1 MQALLLLGGC
11 GGLVRSRHWV
21 VGSASC
27 ALEESGGRPGCLVGV
42 GSSAVASERTVAC
55 LALRD
60 HRADHGLVNARPQSS
75 KRSRTRCVSPGPR
88 GGSARSRQ
96 SGHRIARSACRRR
109 GADEEAVGRL
119 PRRPG
124 EHRRVRLRPLQFG
137 QDVRIEKR
145 AHDRRGPLAPRLVAG
160 RRSGRG
166 SSPRLG
172 GGRTGSRSA
181 IGSSTSPR
189 PAKRER
195 MGTARSVAAGL
206 DTAVSARHR
215 PLASL
220 PG

>member
-137 QDVRIEKR
+137 QDVRVEQR
-145 AHDRRGPLAPRLVAG
+145 AQDPGPLVGARRPHRLELGDRQLDVAETGEPRTDARREIGRGGWCRRAG
-160 RRSGRG
+160 RAASNPVGAARG
-166 SSPRLG
+166 EELSFDVTNALQ
-172 GGRTGSRSA
+172 
-181 IGSSTSPR
+181 
-189 PAKRER
+189 
-195 MGTARSVAAGL
+195 
-206 DTAVSARHR
+206 
-215 PLASL
+215 
-220 PG
+220 